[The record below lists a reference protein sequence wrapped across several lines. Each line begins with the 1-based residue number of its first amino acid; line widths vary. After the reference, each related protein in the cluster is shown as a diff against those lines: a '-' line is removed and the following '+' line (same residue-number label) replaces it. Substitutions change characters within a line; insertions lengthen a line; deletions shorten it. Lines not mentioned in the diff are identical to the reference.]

1 MRSPAEVEEA
11 VAIRQASETAD
22 MTQHA
27 HSQSGLQDE
36 ERGITTTGEYK
47 VYKRRFLG
55 LFQLVLLNIVVSW
68 DWLTFSAI
76 STTSAAYFRVSEGAI
91 NWMSTAFLFAFCLV
105 TPITIF
111 TLNKGGP
118 KPAILATS
126 ALILVGNW
134 IRYAGTKANGGI
146 FGLAM
151 LGQILIGFAQPFC
164 LSAPTRYSDLWF
176 SDQGRTSA
184 TALATLANPL
194 GAAIGQLVDSVW
206 ATEPSDVPNMV
217 LYISII
223 STVATVPS
231 IFLPAAPPTPPSAS
245 SQATVSRGSLRKE
258 ITQLFHT
265 VEFYLIFIPFSIY
278 VGFFNSVSSLLNQI
292 LSPYNF
298 SETDAGIAGGILII
312 VGLIAS
318 AIVSPLTDRFKHYLT
333 TIKILIP
340 IVAASYIGL
349 IFAPS
354 SPAGIAPSY
363 VVCAILG
370 ASSFSLL
377 PVTLEYLVEITY
389 PFAPEIGSTICWTG
403 GQLLGAIFIIVQDAL
418 KAPSDAH
425 PPYSMRNALI
435 FSAVISAVVVPL
447 PLSLG
452 LFGRKVSRRRLRAD
466 RSTYGVNDATIT
478 TTNTTTGTNG
488 ESSSS
493 DANREVTTS
502 SVVTANKND
511 DENGR

>member
-22 MTQHA
+22 MTEHV
-27 HSQSGLQDE
+27 HSQSSLQDE

-55 LFQLVLLNIVVSW
+55 LVQLVLLNIVVSW

-76 STTSAAYFRVSEGAI
+76 STTSAAYFQVSEGAI

-176 SDQGRTSA
+176 SDHGRTSA

-258 ITQLFHT
+258 ITQLFCT

-425 PPYSMRNALI
+425 PPYNMRNALI
-435 FSAVISAVVVPL
+435 FSAVISAIVVPL

-466 RSTYGVNDATIT
+466 RSTYGVNDATTIT
-478 TTNTTTGTNG
+478 TGING
-488 ESSSS
+488 ESLPS

-502 SVVTANKND
+502 SVTPNKND